1 MTFWEN
7 QICASKFFLRCML
20 LMIILTDFKMFPL
33 VIVVF
38 STFPVNQYSK
48 LNNRLEVNIK
58 HFEQLIL
65 AEDTEYGAEFKQL
78 PSD

>member
-1 MTFWEN
+1 
-7 QICASKFFLRCML
+7 
-20 LMIILTDFKMFPL
+20 MIILTDFKMFHL

-48 LNNRLEVNIK
+48 LNNRLEVNLK
-58 HFEQLIL
+58 HFEQLIF
-65 AEDTEYGAEFKQL
+65 AENCAQDTEYGAEFKQL